1 MNMNTEPA
9 AWEIGL
15 DPDAWTDEQ
24 FAEGKAAYYAA
35 LDDLDQARVPQDRV
49 ARFVALFAWSR
60 GSGKFDGYLN
70 RLSTWVG
77 KAIDEQRRTNP

>member
-1 MNMNTEPA
+1 MNEQPESY
-9 AWEIGL
+9 WEVEL
-15 DPDAWTDEQ
+15 VDPDAWTDEEL
-24 FAEGKAAYYAA
+24 AAGREAYYAA
-35 LDDLDQARVPQDRV
+35 LDDLDAARVPQDRV

-77 KAIDEQRRTNP
+77 KAIDEAKKCAS